1 MGLNIEFTVILAY
14 AFGLILLYIIG
25 WLLIVPIR
33 VILKLIA
40 NAIVGGI
47 ALIVLN
53 FIGGFIGI
61 SIGVNPITAL
71 VVGVLGVPGVIL
83 LLVIQYIL

>member
-47 ALIVLN
+47 TLIVLN

-61 SIGVNPITAL
+61 SIGINPITAL